1 MDNEAYFNITRE
13 ATFEKIVF
21 RGDYGMLAADQ
32 GKNSYAAKSTLML
45 CRMNEDLA
53 EQRMLQYVPMP
64 ILSAYENAE
73 CSHESFMSYQA
84 DGDSDE
90 D

>member
-53 EQRMLQYVPMP
+53 EQRML
-64 ILSAYENAE
+64 
-73 CSHESFMSYQA
+73 
-84 DGDSDE
+84 
-90 D
+90 